1 MTETRTRPV
10 SKTLLIVI
18 SLVVIAV
25 VALIVTGIHLSNPY
39 LHRRVVEMLGEK
51 FHADVELKEF
61 HVYLFPGVRI
71 EGSGLALRHEG
82 RTDVPPLI
90 SIGEFSA
97 QAGILGLLGK
107 PWKVDQVKLKG
118 LIIQIPPK
126 EDRAEAGLVKGAQ
139 HARVLI
145 GEIVSDDAELR
156 LLPKSADKDPHVFAI
171 HHLVMHSVG
180 LDRPASFTA
189 QLTNAVPPGEIDTK
203 GSFGPWSPDDPGQ
216 TPLAAEYTF
225 DKADLGYFKGISGI
239 LSSTGKFGG
248 VLEKIEV
255 EGKTST
261 PDFTVSIGGHPL
273 DLETGF
279 QRHRGRHQR
288 RHAACIR

>member
-1 MTETRTRPV
+1 MIETRTRPA
-10 SKTLLIVI
+10 SRTLLIVI
-18 SLVVIAV
+18 SLVVVAV
-25 VALIVTGIHLSNPY
+25 VALVVTGMHLSNPY
-39 LHRRVVEMLGEK
+39 LHKKVVEMLNAK
-51 FHADVELKEF
+51 FHADVELRDF

-71 EGSGLALRHEG
+71 EGSGLSLRHEG

-97 QAGILGLLGK
+97 EAGILGLIGK
-107 PWKVDQVKLKG
+107 PWKITQVKLKG
-118 LIIQIPPK
+118 LVIQIPPK
-126 EDRAEAGLVKGAQ
+126 GEREKQDWSK
-139 HARVLI
+139 ARNAPVLI
-145 GEIVSDDAELR
+145 KEIVSDDAELR

-189 QLTNAVPPGEIDTK
+189 QLTNAVPPGEIETK

-216 TPLAAEYTF
+216 TPLAAQYTF

-261 PDFTVSIGGHPL
+261 PDFTV
-273 DLETGF
+273 T
-279 QRHRGRHQR
+279 
-288 RHAACIR
+288 